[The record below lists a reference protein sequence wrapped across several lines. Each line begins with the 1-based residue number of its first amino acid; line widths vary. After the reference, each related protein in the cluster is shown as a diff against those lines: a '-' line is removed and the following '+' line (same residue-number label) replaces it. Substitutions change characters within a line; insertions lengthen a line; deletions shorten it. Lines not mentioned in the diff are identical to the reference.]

1 MSGVVNFLVGAIH
14 AIITTG
20 IEVLG
25 DVTVNA
31 GLSIPKLVLR
41 ALTSAI
47 HLDSATIATQTSL
60 GRGIP
65 EGSLRTG
72 GAFLSIEMRVFC
84 RAVYALLIF
93 DVIDLV
99 LGARLASLITE
110 VKILRVET
118 LHTLRPV
125 KEVQRVFT
133 LTLSLDRVELPTA
146 TA

>member
-1 MSGVVNFLVGAIH
+1 MGGVINFLVGAIH
-14 AIITTG
+14 AIITTR
-20 IEVLG
+20 IEVFG
-25 DVTVNA
+25 DVAVNA
-31 GLSIPKLVLR
+31 GLSVPKLVLR

-47 HLDSATIATQTSL
+47 HLDSATIATHASL
-60 GRGIP
+60 AGGIP
-65 EGSLRTG
+65 EGSLRTD

-93 DVIDLV
+93 DVVDLV

-110 VKILRVET
+110 VKVFRVET

-133 LTLSLDRVELPTA
+133 FTLSLDRVELPTT